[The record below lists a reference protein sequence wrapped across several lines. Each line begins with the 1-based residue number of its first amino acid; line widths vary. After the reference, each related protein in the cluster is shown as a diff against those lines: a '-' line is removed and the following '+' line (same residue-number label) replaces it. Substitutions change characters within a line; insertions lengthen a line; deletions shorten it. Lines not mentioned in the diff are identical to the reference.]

1 MSLFIETP
9 QQEQLRLLRE
19 QREQLKHLRSMSEG
33 AGVVGSAEDT
43 SQMDRSLLDQRLFAS
58 APAPNS
64 TKPAGSPSA
73 KGSLRDSIRGLG
85 RKRCKGVSGVSI
97 GRRGGRGVSGEPYS
111 IAQESYA
118 EQLKFDRQRT
128 RRRRGAAV
136 ARSLLVVV
144 LVPILLF
151 AAFVGSYALTCI
163 LNGASPQELTL
174 LMGELFAKMQAYGGL
189 VIAMFSS

>member
-19 QREQLKHLRSMSEG
+19 QREQLKRLRSMSEG
-33 AGVVGSAEDT
+33 SGVVGSAEDT
-43 SQMDRSLLDQRLFAS
+43 SQMNRSLLDQRLFAS

-64 TKPAGSPSA
+64 AKPAGSSSA
-73 KGSLRDSIRGLG
+73 KGSLRDSIRGFG
-85 RKRCKGVSGVSI
+85 RKRCAGVSE
-97 GRRGGRGVSGEPYS
+97 EPYS

-118 EQLKFDRQRT
+118 EQLEFDRRRT

-144 LVPILLF
+144 LVPMLLF

-163 LNGASPQELTL
+163 LNGASPQELAL

-189 VIAMFSS
+189 IIAMFSS

>member
-19 QREQLKHLRSMSEG
+19 QREQLKHLRNMSEG
-33 AGVVGSAEDT
+33 AGVVGGAEDT

-64 TKPAGSPSA
+64 AKPAGSPSA

-85 RKRCKGVSGVSI
+85 RKRCKGVSE
-97 GRRGGRGVSGEPYS
+97 EPYS

-118 EQLKFDRQRT
+118 EQLEFDRRRT

-163 LNGASPQELTL
+163 LNGASPQELAL

-189 VIAMFSS
+189 VIAMFSR

>member
-64 TKPAGSPSA
+64 AKPAG
-73 KGSLRDSIRGLG
+73 IQFEGLD
-85 RKRCKGVSGVSI
+85 
-97 GRRGGRGVSGEPYS
+97 
-111 IAQESYA
+111 AN
-118 EQLKFDRQRT
+118 
-128 RRRRGAAV
+128 GARV
-136 ARSLLVVV
+136 YPRSRIRSLKNRMPSSWSLIVGARDVVEGLRWRV
-144 LVPILLF
+144 LSLLWSWCPF
-151 AAFVGSYALTCI
+151 CF
-163 LNGASPQELTL
+163 L
-174 LMGELFAKMQAYGGL
+174 LLLWGRMH
-189 VIAMFSS
+189 

>member
-64 TKPAGSPSA
+64 AKPAGSPSA

-85 RKRCKGVSGVSI
+85 RKRCAGV
-97 GRRGGRGVSGEPYS
+97 
-111 IAQESYA
+111 
-118 EQLKFDRQRT
+118 FDRSRI
-128 RRRRGAAV
+128 V
-136 ARSLLVVV
+136 CRSAGV
-144 LVPILLF
+144 
-151 AAFVGSYALTCI
+151 
-163 LNGASPQELTL
+163 
-174 LMGELFAKMQAYGGL
+174 
-189 VIAMFSS
+189 